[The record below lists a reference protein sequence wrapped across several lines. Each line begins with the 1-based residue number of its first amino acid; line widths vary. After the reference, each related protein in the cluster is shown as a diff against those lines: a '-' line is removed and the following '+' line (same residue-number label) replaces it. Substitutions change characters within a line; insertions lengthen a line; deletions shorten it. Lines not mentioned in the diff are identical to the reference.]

1 MGEEMSFY
9 TFLLKFR
16 AYKEV
21 DDITK
26 LANLVYEDT
35 TFPKHA
41 SDFDEI
47 STYLETHANF
57 AFNLSSFDEIW
68 EQYLAN

>member
-1 MGEEMSFY
+1 MSFY
-9 TFLLKFR
+9 TFLMKYR
-16 AYKEV
+16 ADKEV

-26 LANLVYEDT
+26 LANLVYEDS
-35 TFPKHA
+35 TFPKQS

-57 AFNLSSFDEIW
+57 AFNLSLLMKSGSNI
-68 EQYLAN
+68 

>member
-1 MGEEMSFY
+1 MSFY
-9 TFLLKFR
+9 IFLMKHR

-26 LANLVYEDT
+26 LANLVYDDT
-35 TFPKHA
+35 TFPKQS

-47 STYLETHANF
+47 SSYLETHANF
-57 AFNLSSFDEIW
+57 SFNLSKFDEIW
-68 EQYLAN
+68 EQYLLR

>member
-1 MGEEMSFY
+1 MSFY
-9 TFLLKFR
+9 TFLMKYS
-16 AYKEV
+16 ANKKI

-26 LANLVYEDT
+26 LANLVYEDS
-35 TFPKHA
+35 TFPKQS

-57 AFNLSSFDEIW
+57 AFNLSLFDEIW

>member
-1 MGEEMSFY
+1 MSFY
-9 TFLLKFR
+9 TFLMKFR

-57 AFNLSSFDEIW
+57 ACNVSSVGVILG
-68 EQYLAN
+68 QYLAH

>member
-1 MGEEMSFY
+1 MSFY
-9 TFLLKFR
+9 TFLMKYR

-26 LANLVYEDT
+26 LANLVYEDS
-35 TFPKHA
+35 TFPKQS

-47 STYLETHANF
+47 SSYLETYANF
-57 AFNLSSFDEIW
+57 AFNLSLFDEIW

>member
-1 MGEEMSFY
+1 MSFY
-9 TFLLKFR
+9 TFLMKYR

-21 DDITK
+21 YDITK
-26 LANLVYEDT
+26 LANLVYEDS
-35 TFPKHA
+35 TFPKQS

-47 STYLETHANF
+47 SSYLETHANF
-57 AFNLSSFDEIW
+57 AFNLSLFDEIW

>member
-1 MGEEMSFY
+1 MSFY
-9 TFLLKFR
+9 TFLMKFR

-47 STYLETHANF
+47 STYLETHDNF
-57 AFNLSSFDEIW
+57 AFNL
-68 EQYLAN
+68 

>member
-1 MGEEMSFY
+1 MGGVMSFY
-9 TFLLKFR
+9 TFLMKFR

-35 TFPKHA
+35 TFPKQS

-47 STYLETHANF
+47 STYMEIHANF
-57 AFNLSSFDEIW
+57 AFNLSTFDEIW
-68 EQYLAN
+68 EQYLAG